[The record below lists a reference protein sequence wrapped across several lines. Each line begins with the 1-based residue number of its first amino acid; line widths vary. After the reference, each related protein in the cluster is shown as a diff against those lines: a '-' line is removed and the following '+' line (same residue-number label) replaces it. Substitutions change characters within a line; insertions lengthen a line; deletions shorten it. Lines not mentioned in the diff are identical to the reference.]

1 MIKAITPNTNIL
13 STSIDNN
20 IKAISKKYK
29 KLKKILL
36 KFKKYN
42 PVISCPEEKEE
53 FMIDLNMIQTLPII
67 LLGDC
72 AIHKKS

>member
-1 MIKAITPNTNIL
+1 MIKATTPNTNIL

-29 KLKKILL
+29 KPKKILL
-36 KFKKYN
+36 KFKKSN
-42 PVISCPEEKEE
+42 PAIFYPEEKEE
-53 FMIDLNMIQTLPII
+53 SMIDLNMIQTPLIM

-72 AIHKKS
+72 VIHRKY